1 MDISCAFA
9 TSMDTPEHITLAERL
24 GYARAWCYDSPALY
38 PDVWMTLARA
48 ADRTSRIGLGPGVLI
63 PSLRHV
69 MTNAAA
75 IAALAQLAPGRV
87 VVAVGAGFTGRMTL
101 GQRSLPWSRVAA
113 YIAALRALLR
123 GEEVAWEDAAIRMLH
138 PAGFAPSRP
147 IDVPVLV
154 AADGPRGLTVARELG
169 DGVFTAGS
177 VQRSGLPWVA
187 RLTFGTVLDE
197 GEDAG
202 SGRALAAAGHAA
214 AVRFHATY
222 ERGGIEL
229 LPGGTAWKERV
240 EALPERTRHLSIHEG
255 HLVGLNDLDQPLVT
269 GQMLRDFGLALT
281 AEEFRTRFVRWEDEG
296 VTEIAYQPAGPDIP
310 RELRAFATMAG
321 L

>member
-9 TSMDTPEHITLAERL
+9 TSMETPEHIALAEQL

-38 PDVWMTLARA
+38 ADVWMTLARA

-75 IAALAQLAPGRV
+75 IATLAQLAPGRV
-87 VVAVGAGFTGRMTL
+87 AVAVGAGFTGRMTL
-101 GQRSLPWSRVAA
+101 GQRSLPWSRVAT
-113 YIAALRALLR
+113 YIRALRGLLR
-123 GEEVAWEDAAIRMLH
+123 GEDADWEGAAIRMLH
-138 PAGFAPSRP
+138 PAGFAPPRP

-169 DGVFTAGS
+169 DGIFTAGAM
-177 VQRSGLPWVA
+177 QRTGIPWVA
-187 RLTFGTVLDE
+187 RLTFGTVLDD

-229 LPGGTAWKERV
+229 LPDGGSWKEQV
-240 EALPERTRHLSIHEG
+240 EALPARTRHLSVHEA
-255 HLVGLNDLDQPLVT
+255 HLVGLNDLDRPLVT

-281 AEEFRTRFVRWEDEG
+281 AEEFRTRIVQWEREG
-296 VTEIAYQPAGPDIP
+296 MTEIAYQPAGPDIP
-310 RELRAFATMAG
+310 RELRAFAAVAG